1 MILSRN
7 ISYILIIL
15 SFPLQFV
22 FHNLFYSYGAP
33 LIQSNWHFKTVT
45 KIQLDVADLITKYV
59 AAFSPFLFIFLSYR
73 IKKRRMFMSILY
85 IISGVIWLI
94 YMVVNE
100 SIFWLI
106 ILLRIINGVFIG
118 FFQSATISYIM
129 HFSQEQLFGFH
140 GSLIEVAIT
149 LSISLINL
157 LFYALNWKIV
167 AVILSVQSF
176 LFAGLIWLIP
186 EYTVIQKSF
195 SHQYIYK
202 PPYLKNLIIMISI
215 MIIQCFSGIGFM
227 INNCSR
233 LLKDIGIEMDPFI
246 QSAFVNLISCI
257 AAFISSFIVDAISVR
272 YMWAFSTFGT
282 VISLFIYDITLKIV
296 CPKWVGVFGVFLYFL
311 FFGLG
316 EGTIPW
322 MLCGLIFPESLMIES
337 GSINTFVNRFM
348 DAWFDNL
355 LNAIS
360 DSLGEFGSV
369 AFNASVS
376 FLGIWFGLFFIPQ
389 MKRSHMENI
398 TIF

>member
-1 MILSRN
+1 MILSKN

-22 FHNLFYSYGAP
+22 FHNLFYNYGAP
-33 LIQSNWHFKTVT
+33 SIESNWNFSNVSQ
-45 KIQLDVADLITKYV
+45 IQLDVANLITKYV
-59 AAFSPFLFIFLSYR
+59 AAFSPFLFIFISYK
-73 IKKRRMFMSILY
+73 IKKRRMFMSVLY
-85 IISGVIWLI
+85 IIGGIIFLI
-94 YMVVNE
+94 YLVINE
-100 SIFWLI
+100 KLVWLI
-106 ILLRIINGVFIG
+106 ILLRIINGVLIG
-118 FFQSATISYIM
+118 FFQSATISYMM
-129 HFSQEQLFGFH
+129 HFSQEKLFGFH
-140 GSLIEVAIT
+140 GSMIEVAIT
-149 LSISLINL
+149 LAISLLNL
-157 LFYALNWKIV
+157 LFYAMQWKIV
-167 AVILSVQSF
+167 AILLSVQSF
-176 LFAGLIWLIP
+176 IFAGLVWLLP
-186 EYTVIQKSF
+186 EYIVISKAY

-202 PPYLKNLIIMISI
+202 SPFLSNLIVMISI

-246 QSAFVNLISCI
+246 QSAFVNLISCV
-257 AAFISSFIVDAISVR
+257 AAFISAFIVDTISVR

-282 VISLFIYDITLKIV
+282 VISLFIYDVTLKIV

-348 DAWFDNL
+348 DAWFDYL

-360 DSLGEFGSV
+360 DAFGEFGSV
-369 AFNASVS
+369 AFNACIS
-376 FLGIWFGLFFIPQ
+376 FLGIWFGLYYIPK
-389 MKRSHMENI
+389 MKKSYTENI